1 MAKGDYQIPFLNG
14 KFQSYVETWRGKQIE
29 WRDNC
34 EFEAKMK
41 IIGYGRG
48 RSSAVFDLEDQAT
61 KEQYSMFMSDTM
73 HLIATTNLKKGCVSG
88 VWTFCKKGTN
98 YGIQYVGPKA

>member
-14 KFQSYVETWRGKQIE
+14 KFQSYGDSWNRDKIE

-98 YGIQYVGPKA
+98 YGIQYVRAK